1 MSIVFGEE
9 PDSAGL
15 FVTNHGA
22 AGAGDDVAQAKR
34 LRLLEMA
41 EQIAGLGYWR
51 FGLNDNAIEWSDEV
65 YRIHGVDPETFHL
78 TSATA
83 LDFYPA
89 RERRRIEQAV
99 REATLTREGFDLEVT
114 LTRPCGETRW
124 VTIRGAC
131 ELNVAG
137 PPTALYGVF
146 QDVTESRRAEAE
158 QKKSAERFAR
168 IIERLPAGAVHVQ
181 AGVLSVNAE
190 VERITGYSRQELNS
204 LEAWFTLL
212 NGDKAPKLIERY
224 HQRRREGFAE
234 TVTAAIR
241 RRDGE
246 ERVIEY
252 RACDDTVGEIWILH
266 DVTERDAIQAELVQ
280 ARDRAEAAANT
291 KSQFL
296 ANMSH
301 ELRTPLTAIVG
312 FSGLLEAHDALPPQ
326 ARHWVARVE
335 EASKALLAI
344 VNDVL
349 DFSKLEDGS
358 VSLDLE
364 PFDPRKLAADT
375 AALVADQA
383 ERKAVALNIDIHGE
397 VPAYVLGDTGR
408 IRQVLLNLISN
419 AVKFTPRGAIDVRIH
434 PLCDRLRFAVTDTGI
449 GITDDAVGQ
458 LFQRFVQADGSISRQ
473 FGGTGLGLAIS
484 KRLVEMMGGEIGVDS
499 QLGQG
504 STFWFTVPLPEAG
517 PCAPDLMETEIEQAS
532 GLNILLVEDTE
543 ANQELV
549 TTILRAAGIEV
560 DVAGHGGEAVE
571 AIKLR
576 SYDMIL
582 MDVHMPVL
590 GGVEATRII
599 RGLGGAAAE
608 TPIIALSANVL
619 PEQVE
624 AYRRAGMDAHL
635 GKPINPRDMLATISH
650 WAGQT
655 HIARDGARAGVK
667 AKAG

>member
-1 MSIVFGEE
+1 MSIIFDEE
-9 PDSAGL
+9 SDRAGL
-15 FVTNHGA
+15 FVASHGD
-22 AGAGDDVAQAKR
+22 AGQGDDGAQAKR

-41 EQIAGLGYWR
+41 GQIAGLGYWR
-51 FGLNDNAIEWSDEV
+51 YELIDQTMEWSDEV
-65 YRIHGVDPETFHL
+65 YRIHGVDRATFHPSP
-78 TSATA
+78 TTVMNFFS
-83 LDFYPA
+83 A
-89 RERRRIEQAV
+89 RERRRIEQAL
-99 REATLTREGFDLEVT
+99 RDALATREGFDLEVA
-114 LTRPCGETRW
+114 LTRPCGEMRW
-124 VTIRGAC
+124 VLVRGTC
-131 ELNVAG
+131 ELETSG

-146 QDVTESRRAEAE
+146 QDVTENRLAEVE
-158 QKKSAERFAR
+158 QKKSAERLAR

-266 DVTERDAIQAELVQ
+266 DVTERDALQAELMQ

-312 FSGLLEAHDALPPQ
+312 FSGLLDAHDALPPQ

-358 VSLDLE
+358 VRLDLE

-375 AALVADQA
+375 AALVSDQA
-383 ERKAVALNIDIHGE
+383 ECKAVALGIEVHDA
-397 VPAYVLGDTGR
+397 VPAFLLGDTGR
-408 IRQVLLNLISN
+408 IRQVLLNLMSN
-419 AVKFTPRGAIDVRIH
+419 AVKFTAKGEINVRIY
-434 PLCDRLRFAVTDTGI
+434 PVCDRIRFTVSDTGI
-449 GITDDAVGQ
+449 GIPDEAVGQ
-458 LFQRFVQADGSISRQ
+458 LFKRFVQADGSISRK

-499 QLGQG
+499 RPGEG

-517 PCAPDLMETEIEQAS
+517 PCAPDLMETEIEQAV
-532 GLNILLVEDTE
+532 GLNVLLVEDTE

-560 DVAGHGGEAVE
+560 DVAGHGGEAIE
-571 AIKLR
+571 AIKLK

-635 GKPINPRDMLATISH
+635 GKPINPRDMLATINH

-655 HIARDGARAGVK
+655 HIARSRAG
-667 AKAG
+667 

>member
-1 MSIVFGEE
+1 MSIAFGEE
-9 PDSAGL
+9 SDSAGL
-15 FVTNHGA
+15 LVASHG
-22 AGAGDDVAQAKR
+22 GAGPGDTVAQAR
-34 LRLLEMA
+34 RARLLEVA
-41 EQIAGLGYWR
+41 
-51 FGLNDNAIEWSDEV
+51 
-65 YRIHGVDPETFHL
+65 DPE
-78 TSATA
+78 
-83 LDFYPA
+83 
-89 RERRRIEQAV
+89 V
-99 REATLTREGFDLEVT
+99 
-114 LTRPCGETRW
+114 
-124 VTIRGAC
+124 
-131 ELNVAG
+131 
-137 PPTALYGVF
+137 
-146 QDVTESRRAEAE
+146 
-158 QKKSAERFAR
+158 SAERFAR

-190 VERITGYSRQELNS
+190 VERITGYSRQDLNS
-204 LEAWFTLL
+204 LDAWFTLL

-224 HQRRREGFAE
+224 HQRRQEGFPE

-252 RACDDTVGEIWILH
+252 RACDDPVGEIWILH
-266 DVTERDAIQAELVQ
+266 DVTERNAIQAELVQ

-312 FSGLLEAHDALPPQ
+312 FSGLLGAHDDLPEQ
-326 ARHWVARVE
+326 ARQWVRRVE

-358 VSLDLE
+358 VRLDLE

-375 AALVADQA
+375 AALVSDQA
-383 ERKAVALNIDIHGE
+383 DRKAIDLRIDVDAA

-408 IRQVLLNLISN
+408 IRQVLLNLMSN
-419 AVKFTPRGAIDVRIH
+419 AVKFTTRGAITVRVY
-434 PLCDRLRFAVTDTGI
+434 PVCDRLTFAVSDTGI
-449 GITDDAVGQ
+449 GIPEEAVGQ
-458 LFQRFVQADGSISRQ
+458 LFQRFMQADGSISRK

-484 KRLVEMMGGEIGVDS
+484 KRLVEMMDGEIGVDS
-499 QLGQG
+499 RLGEG

-517 PCAPDLMETEIEQAS
+517 PCAPDLMETEIEQAV
-532 GLNILLVEDTE
+532 GLHILLVEDTE

-560 DVAGHGGEAVE
+560 DVAGHGGEAIE
-571 AIKLR
+571 AIKLK

-590 GGVEATRII
+590 GGVEATRLI
-599 RGLGGAAAE
+599 RRLGGAAAE

-624 AYRRAGMDAHL
+624 AYRQAGMDAHL

-655 HIARDGARAGVK
+655 HIARARAS
-667 AKAG
+667 

>member
-9 PDSAGL
+9 SDSAGA
-15 FVTNHGA
+15 FVASHVKPA
-22 AGAGDDVAQAKR
+22 RGDDDAQAKR

-51 FGLNDNAIEWSDEV
+51 YGLTDQTIEWSDEV
-65 YRIHGVDPETFHL
+65 YRMCGVDRDTYQPNPETVLEFFAPL
-78 TSATA
+78 
-83 LDFYPA
+83 
-89 RERRRIEQAV
+89 ERSRLEQAFH
-99 REATLTREGFDLEVT
+99 EATLTREGFDLDVEVIRPT
-114 LTRPCGETRW
+114 GEVRQLT
-124 VTIRGAC
+124 VRGTC
-131 ELNVAG
+131 ELETAG

-146 QDVTESRRAEAE
+146 LDVTESRRAEAE
-158 QKKSAERFAR
+158 QKSSAERFAR

-190 VERITGYSRQELNS
+190 VERITGYSRRDLDS

-224 HQRRREGFAE
+224 HQRRQEGFPE

-252 RACDDTVGEIWILH
+252 RACDDSVGEIWILH

-291 KSQFL
+291 KAQFL

-312 FSGLLEAHDALPPQ
+312 FSGLLSAHDDLPPQ
-326 ARHWVARVE
+326 ARHWVARVD
-335 EASKALLAI
+335 EASKALLGI

-349 DFSKLEDGS
+349 DLSKLEAGS
-358 VSLDLE
+358 LELDLE
-364 PFDPRKLAADT
+364 PFDPRRLAADT
-375 AALVADQA
+375 AALVAGQA
-383 ERKAVALNIDIHGE
+383 DRKAVELHIDVHE
-397 VPAYVLGDTGR
+397 AVPDYVLGDTGR
-408 IRQVLLNLISN
+408 IRQVLLNLLSN
-419 AVKFTPRGAIDVRIH
+419 AVKFTAKGAINLRIY
-434 PLCDRLRFAVTDTGI
+434 PLCDRVKFVVSDTGI
-449 GITDDAVGQ
+449 GVPDEVVGQ
-458 LFQRFVQADGSISRQ
+458 LFQRFVQADGSISRK

-499 QLGQG
+499 RLGEG

-517 PCAPDLMETEIEQAS
+517 PCAPDLIETEIEQAS
-532 GLNILLVEDTE
+532 GLTVLLVEDAE

-560 DVAGHGGEAVE
+560 DVASHGVEAVE
-571 AIKLR
+571 AMKLR
-576 SYDMIL
+576 SYDMVL

-590 GGVEATRII
+590 GGVEATRLI
-599 RGLGGAAAE
+599 RGLGGQAAE
-608 TPIIALSANVL
+608 TPIIALSANVM

-624 AYRRAGMDAHL
+624 QYRHAGMDAHV
-635 GKPINPRDMLATISH
+635 GKPISPRDMLSMINQ

-655 HIARDGARAGVK
+655 HIAR
-667 AKAG
+667 AKAS